1 MTDTQRIIAHYDLD
15 TFFVSVERKKD
26 SRLDGKALMVGGGER
41 GVVAACSYEAR
52 QYGIH
57 SGMPM
62 RVARQLCPNAIVIA
76 GDYEAY
82 DHASQEVREI
92 VAEKAPLFEQASI
105 DEFYLD
111 LTGMDRFWS
120 SLQWATELRQMIIRE
135 TGLPLSMGLSVNKL
149 VSKVAT
155 NTAKPNNLL
164 EVKREWVL
172 PFLAPLAVRAIPSIG
187 PKLSRQLAY
196 LGVPTV
202 KVLRQIPQ
210 EILQR
215 AFGKPGHML
224 FQKARGVDNS
234 QVVPNHRQKSIST
247 ERTFREDTMD
257 IRWLKALLTTMV
269 EKVAHELRQNKQL
282 TGCISVKIRY
292 ANFDTVSKQAKIPFT
307 ANDADLLAKAL
318 SLFDRLYTRRI
329 RLRLIGVRLTK
340 LVAGSPQ
347 LSLFEPYPKQLGIY
361 QTMDVLK
368 QKYGKKIV
376 GRGDGLS

>member
-1 MTDTQRIIAHYDLD
+1 MLEKQRIIAHYDLD

-26 SRLDGKALMVGGGER
+26 SRLNGKPMMIGGSER
-41 GVVAACSYEAR
+41 GVVASCSYEAR
-52 QYGIH
+52 KFGVH

-62 RVARQLCPNAIVIA
+62 RVARQLCPYAVVIS

-82 DHASQEVREI
+82 SQASNEVREI

-111 LTGMDRFWS
+111 LTGMDRFFHS
-120 SLQWATELRQMIIRE
+120 TMWASELRQRIISE
-135 TGLPLSMGLSVNKL
+135 TGLPISMGLSVNKL

-155 NTAKPNNLL
+155 NLAKPNNLL
-164 EVKREWVL
+164 EVKSELVL
-172 PFLAPLAVRAIPSIG
+172 PFLAPLAVRAIPAIG
-187 PKLSRQLAY
+187 PKLSQQLAY

-202 KVLRQIPQ
+202 NILRKIPQ
-210 EILQR
+210 TLLQR

-224 FQKARGVDNS
+224 YQKARGIDS
-234 QVVPNHRQKSIST
+234 SLVVPSHQQKSIST

-257 IRWLKALLTTMV
+257 IQWLKSLLTSMV

-292 ANFDTVSKQAKIPFT
+292 ANFETVSKQAKIPFT
-307 ANDADLLAKAL
+307 ASDKQLLSKVLA
-318 SLFDRLYTRRI
+318 LFDRLYTRRI

-347 LSLFEPYPKQLGIY
+347 LSLFEPYPKQLGLY

-368 QKYGKKIV
+368 QKYGQKIV
-376 GRGDGLS
+376 GQGSGLR